1 MRTFIFIL
9 YAFIIAL
16 KGSFALAAG
25 GGHAEDIT
33 FVGDWLPRLVNFG
46 LLAAVLVFFLRT
58 PTREFFKNR
67 TAMIA
72 RSMQESKE
80 AREHAV
86 KALAEMEQK
95 LKDLAAETDRMID
108 DARVRGEK
116 DKQALVEEGRKVA
129 EGIRE
134 QAASGIE
141 VELQKAKAALAVEA
155 SLLAIDLA
163 EGRIKD
169 KMDKKDHERI
179 MQEYISRV
187 GGRG

>member
-9 YAFIIAL
+9 YTVIIL
-16 KGSFALAAG
+16 LQGSCALAAD

-33 FVGDWLPRLVNFG
+33 FMGDWLPRLGNFG

-67 TAMIA
+67 TDMIA

-80 AREHAV
+80 ARDHAV
-86 KALAEMEQK
+86 KALAEMERK
-95 LKDLAAETDRMID
+95 LKDLAAETDRMVD

-116 DKQALVEEGRKVA
+116 DKQALAEEGRKVA
-129 EGIRE
+129 EGIRV

-141 VELQKAKAALAVEA
+141 VELQKAKAALVVEA

-169 KMDKKDHERI
+169 KMDKNDHERI
-179 MQEYISRV
+179 LKEYISRV